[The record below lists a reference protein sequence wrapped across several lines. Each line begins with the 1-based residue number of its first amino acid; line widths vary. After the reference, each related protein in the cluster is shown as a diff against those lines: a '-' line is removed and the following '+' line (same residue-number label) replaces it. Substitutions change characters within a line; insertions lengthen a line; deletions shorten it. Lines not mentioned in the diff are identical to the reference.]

1 MSWDSTSFELLRSE
15 VESSLKGARPPGGVP
30 FFVYVYDPHEE
41 TRCLRHMTAAARAVE
56 GDGRHVQVVYLGQIL
71 AHVLRR
77 TLYLSEP
84 GKRAEAR
91 DRPGTLRELSRPE
104 GLPVRITAALLDGVD
119 GVCEGLRGGS
129 QGQCVFLLRAGALYP
144 FVHVSQLLDR
154 LENQTSWTV
163 VVPFPGSH
171 NPARPET
178 LRFLNETD
186 GPYYRA
192 RIIG

>member
-1 MSWDSTSFELLRSE
+1 MPWDSASFELLRSE
-15 VESSLKGARPPGGVP
+15 VESSLQGARSSGGVP
-30 FFVYVYDPHEE
+30 FFVYVYDPREE
-41 TRCLRHMTAAARAVE
+41 TRCLRHMTAAARAL
-56 GDGRHVQVVYLGQIL
+56 GAGGRHVQVVYLGQVL
-71 AHVLRR
+71 AHVLRQ
-77 TLYLSEP
+77 TLYLSEA

-91 DRPGTLRELSRPE
+91 DRPGLLRELSRPE
-104 GLPVRITAALLDGVD
+104 GLPARMTTALLEGVD
-119 GVCEGLRGGS
+119 GVCEELRGGS

-144 FVHVSQLLDR
+144 FVHVSQLLDG

-171 NPARPET
+171 NPAKPEA

>member
-1 MSWDSTSFELLRSE
+1 MPWDSASFELLRSE
-15 VESSLKGARPPGGVP
+15 VESSVQGARLAGGVP
-30 FFVYVYDPHEE
+30 FFVYVYDPVEE
-41 TRCLRHMTAAARAVE
+41 TRCLRHMTAAARAL
-56 GDGRHVQVVYLGQIL
+56 GGGGRHLQVVYLGQIL
-71 AHVLRR
+71 AHALQR
-77 TLYLSEP
+77 TLYLSEA

-91 DRPGTLRELSRPE
+91 DRPGLLRELSRPE
-104 GLPVRITAALLDGVD
+104 GLPARMTTALLDGVD
-119 GVCEGLRGGS
+119 GVCERLRGGS
-129 QGQCVFLLRAGALYP
+129 QEQCVFLLRAGALYP
-144 FVHVSQLLDR
+144 FVHVSQLLDG
-154 LENQTSWTV
+154 LENRTNWTV

>member
-1 MSWDSTSFELLRSE
+1 
-15 VESSLKGARPPGGVP
+15 
-30 FFVYVYDPHEE
+30 
-41 TRCLRHMTAAARAVE
+41 MTAAARAL
-56 GDGRHVQVVYLGQIL
+56 GGGGLNVQVVYLGQIL
-71 AHVLRR
+71 AHALRG
-77 TLYLSEP
+77 TLYLTEA

-91 DRPGTLRELSRPE
+91 DRSGLLRELSRPE
-104 GLPVRITAALLDGVD
+104 GLPAKVTTALLDGVD
-119 GVCEGLRGGS
+119 GLCEELRGGS
-129 QGQCVFLLRAGALYP
+129 QERCVFLLRAGALYP